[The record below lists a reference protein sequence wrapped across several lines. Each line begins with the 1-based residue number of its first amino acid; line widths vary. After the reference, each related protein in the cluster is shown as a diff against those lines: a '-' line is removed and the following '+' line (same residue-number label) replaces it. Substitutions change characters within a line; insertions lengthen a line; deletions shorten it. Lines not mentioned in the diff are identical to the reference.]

1 VGGEDEFLKR
11 VTLFADLSDAQ
22 RARIMAGASVVHV
35 PAGGWLFEAGDP
47 GDALYLVRHGRLE
60 VVRDGVVI
68 RVLGAGSAV
77 GELALLTAGERSA
90 SVRARRESEVL
101 KVEREHFAELL
112 AGDPAFAIALTRTL
126 GEQLQ
131 RTAVVAAPASAA
143 ARVITVVALQPSM
156 ADVAAR
162 IARTLVADLPGAAL
176 LVGDEAE
183 PAEHGRLLDR
193 CESTSPFVVLLALGD
208 GDGLWR
214 EFCLRQADRV
224 VGVIDPAMGMGA
236 AGAAAPDRESAP
248 VTDLAVVSRV
258 LRGAAL
264 GPWLDVLRP
273 MSQHHIDPTGGFDG
287 DVARMS
293 RRLSGR
299 AVGLVLSGG
308 GARGLAHIGV
318 IAALH
323 DAGVS
328 IDRFGG
334 TSMGSFVAGL
344 GALGLSPSEMTA
356 VAREELAARNPFND
370 YNLPRHSLI
379 KARKAEAM
387 LLRVFG
393 HRRVEELTRPFF
405 AVSADLLS
413 GEEVI
418 HARGPVAVAVGIS
431 MCLPGLVPPVS
442 TGDRLL
448 VDGGV
453 LNNLPVDVMADTG
466 EGPVVAVDV
475 MRRPAPK
482 GDKPLRVRPR
492 RTKPSPFGLFS
503 PDDDLPSLVD
513 TLARSTVL
521 GSWRRAEANRARAA
535 VVISPELVDVGLL
548 EFRRIDSI
556 IDRGRAAAEAALA
569 AGISGLSEGP

>member
-1 VGGEDEFLKR
+1 V
-11 VTLFADLSDAQ
+11 S
-22 RARIMAGASVVHV
+22 
-35 PAGGWLFEAGDP
+35 
-47 GDALYLVRHGRLE
+47 
-60 VVRDGVVI
+60 
-68 RVLGAGSAV
+68 
-77 GELALLTAGERSA
+77 
-90 SVRARRESEVL
+90 
-101 KVEREHFAELL
+101 REHFAELL

-131 RTAVVAAPASAA
+131 RTAVVAAEASAA
-143 ARVITVVALQPSM
+143 ARVITVVALQPVM

-162 IARTLVADLPGAAL
+162 VARTLVADLPGAAL
-176 LVGDEAE
+176 LLGDEAE

-193 CESTSPFVVLLALGD
+193 CESTSPFVVLLAPGD
-208 GDGLWR
+208 GRWR
-214 EFCLRQADRV
+214 EFSLRQADRV
-224 VGVIDPAMGMGA
+224 VGVMDPALGGPVGA
-236 AGAAAPDRESAP
+236 PSAP
-248 VTDLAVVSRV
+248 VTDMAVVSRV
-258 LRGAAL
+258 LRGSAL

-273 MSQHHIDPTGGFDG
+273 SSQHHVDPTGGFDA
-287 DVARMS
+287 DVARMA

-318 IAALH
+318 IAALR

-356 VAREELAARNPFND
+356 VAREELAERNPFND

-453 LNNLPVDVMADTG
+453 LNNLPVDVMADAG

-482 GDKPLRVRPR
+482 SDKIRVRPR

-548 EFRRIDSI
+548 EFRRLDSI
-556 IDRGRAAAEAALA
+556 IERGRAAAEAALA
-569 AGISGLSEGP
+569 AVPPALWT

>member
-1 VGGEDEFLKR
+1 VGDEDEEFLKH

-22 RARIMAGASVVHV
+22 RARIMAGASLVHV

-90 SVRARRESEVL
+90 SVRARRESEVV

-131 RTAVVAAPASAA
+131 RTAVVAAPAAAA

-162 IARTLVADLPGAAL
+162 MARTLVAGLPGAAL

-193 CESTSPFVVLLALGD
+193 CESTSPFVVLLAVAPG
-208 GDGLWR
+208 GGLWR

-224 VGVIDPAMGMGA
+224 VGVIDPAVGMGE
-236 AGAAAPDRESAP
+236 GALSAP

-264 GPWLDVLRP
+264 GPWLDALRP

-287 DVARMS
+287 DVARMA

-318 IAALH
+318 IAALR

-344 GALGLSPSEMTA
+344 GALGLSPSEMMS

-453 LNNLPVDVMADTG
+453 LNNLPVDVMADAG
-466 EGPVVAVDV
+466 EGPVIAVDV

-482 GDKPLRVRPR
+482 GDKPIRVRPR

-556 IDRGRAAAEAALA
+556 IERGRAAAEAALA
-569 AGISGLSEGP
+569 AGISGLSGGP